1 MDYYSKYQKY
11 KLKFLNLRKQI
22 GGEVGWQ
29 KENEAYGKWEYY
41 TPEESQII
49 EEHSIGK
56 FILSSNRVI
65 NKVKKDF
72 GYEQYFTEKNKKKSI
87 KSIKIRRIANKG
99 SFADESSFEERIVKT
114 MRELPVIWTFTD
126 PSTLRNN
133 LISLFAKNSQII
145 NDIWGNP
152 DKFEDL
158 NYHYEMLFK
167 EVINTTN
174 PSDSDSDLEATIGYH
189 WDTIQYE

>member
-22 GGEVGWQ
+22 GGKVGWQ

-56 FILSSNRVI
+56 FILSSNQVI
-65 NKVKKDF
+65 NKVKEDF

-87 KSIKIRRIANKG
+87 KIRRIANKG
-99 SFADESSFEERIVKT
+99 SFAEESSFEEKIVKT
-114 MRELPVIWTFTD
+114 MRELPVIWNFTD
-126 PSTLRNN
+126 PNTLRDD
-133 LISLFAKNSQII
+133 LICLFAENSQII
-145 NDIWGNP
+145 NNIWGNP
-152 DKFEDL
+152 NYFEEIL
-158 NYHYEMLFK
+158 IKHEMLFK
-167 EVINTTN
+167 EMINNTD
-174 PSDSDSDLEATIGYH
+174 PSMIDAQLKGMVLDCEETVMYGPF
-189 WDTIQYE
+189 

>member
-22 GGEVGWQ
+22 GGKVGWQ
-29 KENEAYGKWEYY
+29 KENEASGKWEYY

-56 FILSSNRVI
+56 FILSSNQVI
-65 NKVKKDF
+65 NKVKEDF

-87 KSIKIRRIANKG
+87 KIRRIANKG
-99 SFADESSFEERIVKT
+99 SFAEESSFEEKIAKT
-114 MRELPVIWTFTD
+114 MRELPVIWNFTD
-126 PSTLRNN
+126 PNTLHDD
-133 LISLFAKNSQII
+133 LICLFAENSQII

-152 DKFEDL
+152 NFFEDL
-158 NYHYEMLFK
+158 NIDYEMLFK
-167 EVINTTN
+167 EIIINTD
-174 PSDSDSDLEATIGYH
+174 PSMGDNELTGIICYYWENIVYS
-189 WDTIQYE
+189 